1 MAEDVSAK
9 CKKTSFADSGNKSST
24 GNGKSR
30 LINYLNYFQFFCYI
44 LNIPLRLLVFKFYLY
59 VNRGRHE
66 EEIRRWEEEEYYRR
80 VEEERFWEEERHRRY
95 EAEFFEW
102 GPPGRMGP
110 PRGPPGPMGPRP
122 LMEGVGD
129 MAPVRISAL

>member
-1 MAEDVSAK
+1 MLSDKHVRNFKYS
-9 CKKTSFADSGNKSST
+9 TSCG
-24 GNGKSR
+24 
-30 LINYLNYFQFFCYI
+30 C
-44 LNIPLRLLVFKFYLY
+44 

-66 EEIRRWEEEEYYRR
+66 EELRRWEEEEYYRR

-102 GPPGRMGP
+102 GAPGRMGP

-129 MAPVRISAL
+129 MAPVRINVLFNALQL